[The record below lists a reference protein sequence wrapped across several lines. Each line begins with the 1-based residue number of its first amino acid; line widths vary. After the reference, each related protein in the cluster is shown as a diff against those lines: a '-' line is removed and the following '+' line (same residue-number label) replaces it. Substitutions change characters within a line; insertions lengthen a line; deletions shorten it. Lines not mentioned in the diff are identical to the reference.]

1 MSFKDFLGSMSP
13 VYGLASGHGMFGK
26 LAGGRPNTPDM
37 PMNNKEQGKNQRTR
51 ALIKEEKK
59 KAQKVKKM
67 RGGGMVKSGRC
78 PRDGV
83 AKRGRTKG

>member
-1 MSFKDFLGSMSP
+1 MSFKDFLGTMSP
-13 VYGLASGHGMFGK
+13 IYGLSSGHGLFGV
-26 LAGGRPNTPDM
+26 GGRPNTPDM

-51 ALIKEEKK
+51 ALIDEEKR